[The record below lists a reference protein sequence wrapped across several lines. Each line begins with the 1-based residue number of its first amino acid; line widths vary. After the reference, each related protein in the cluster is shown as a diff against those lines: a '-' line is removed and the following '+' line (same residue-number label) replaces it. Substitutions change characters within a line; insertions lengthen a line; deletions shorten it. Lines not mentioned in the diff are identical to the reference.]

1 MEITEVCAICQDI
14 PRNYVKMSCSH
25 MHKLCFECLLKHIEV
40 KKSMKSCI
48 ACTCAINCVII
59 DRTLDRTLDRTNDP
73 SGIYSL
79 DYFIKCIP
87 FISKALKTN
96 LNEVCLV
103 YENDLLFYINNKTQ
117 LEMACKMLASNFEL
131 DNVVETIK
139 WNFGGSIS
147 GNPRTR
153 IAHGGIRTQGLFGQP
168 IEISND
174 DINTFITYMLGTTGL
189 GPTPSSGT
197 RPSSGPNS
205 GTSDTDFNYATY
217 RFN

>member
-1 MEITEVCAICQDI
+1 
-14 PRNYVKMSCSH
+14 
-25 MHKLCFECLLKHIEV
+25 
-40 KKSMKSCI
+40 MKSCI

-59 DRTLDRTLDRTNDP
+59 DRTLDRTNDP

-117 LEMACKMLASNFEL
+117 LDMACKMLASNFEL

-139 WNFGGSIS
+139 WNGTSNIS

-189 GPTPSSGT
+189 GSSATPGSGT
-197 RPSSGPNS
+197 RTGPN
-205 GTSDTDFNYATY
+205 SDTDFNYATW